1 MKACLS
7 KKPSL
12 RPTLDEIL
20 AHQFLAEHAAAQ
32 RVILALQQPA
42 PFSTRLEKDTLHRMK
57 AAGVD
62 IDQVIENVLAKKCDS
77 LAGWWA
83 LLIEKEERKERRR
96 QKRKIESRRMSAA
109 SNLEPSLPPPAEEAE
124 DQMRNDYRNAANREF
139 SPVNYYGCSFYTPT
153 PQPPESSVGV
163 LYPRADVAS
172 SCNNPAGTKFPEG
185 GENANSAVTNPT
197 STNRERPGLW
207 TVFETPSA
215 RSACDVVSRLTPGCK
230 QWQRQGP
237 TESETRAHDAAR
249 VDKTLVS
256 GLGKTCHVSKLQEP
270 GVTAKR
276 GTQQPHLSTVP
287 THEFPH

>member
-1 MKACLS
+1 MLCGGRRTGGWLTVLVDAVSILKACLS

-20 AHQFLAEHAAAQ
+20 AHPFLAEHTAAQ

-109 SNLEPSLPPPAEEAE
+109 SNLEPSLPPPAEETG

-139 SPVNYYGCSFYTPT
+139 SPVNYYGCSFLH
-153 PQPPESSVGV
+153 PPYLS
-163 LYPRADVAS
+163 
-172 SCNNPAGTKFPEG
+172 
-185 GENANSAVTNPT
+185 
-197 STNRERPGLW
+197 
-207 TVFETPSA
+207 
-215 RSACDVVSRLTPGCK
+215 
-230 QWQRQGP
+230 
-237 TESETRAHDAAR
+237 
-249 VDKTLVS
+249 
-256 GLGKTCHVSKLQEP
+256 P
-270 GVTAKR
+270 GVVR
-276 GTQQPHLSTVP
+276 RVFMFMH
-287 THEFPH
+287 

>member
-1 MKACLS
+1 MLIDAVSILKACLS

-20 AHQFLAEHAAAQ
+20 SHQFLAEHAAAQ

-109 SNLEPSLPPPAEEAE
+109 SNLEPSLPPPAEETE
-124 DQMRNDYRNAANREF
+124 DQMRKDYRNAANREF
-139 SPVNYYGCSFYTPT
+139 SPVNYYGCSF
-153 PQPPESSVGV
+153 
-163 LYPRADVAS
+163 LYPHAS
-172 SCNNPAGTKFPEG
+172 N
-185 GENANSAVTNPT
+185 
-197 STNRERPGLW
+197 
-207 TVFETPSA
+207 
-215 RSACDVVSRLTPGCK
+215 
-230 QWQRQGP
+230 
-237 TESETRAHDAAR
+237 
-249 VDKTLVS
+249 
-256 GLGKTCHVSKLQEP
+256 P
-270 GVTAKR
+270 GVVR
-276 GTQQPHLSTVP
+276 RVFIFMS
-287 THEFPH
+287 